1 MLEMVNPFKYGGLVT
16 GKDFADRESEMN
28 EILKE
33 IRSGTNIVLFSPR
46 RMGKSSLLAELMHR
60 HGAEFL
66 FVYVDLYGITT
77 KTRMVEAFMSALV
90 GSAYGTARKVAAGIR
105 DVIKGSRLRLVIND
119 KGEPGV
125 EFSVGEPSVPE
136 IQDMLDIPEEI
147 ARKRGKRIVVVFD
160 EFQEIASLDGVS
172 LLKAMRSRMQA
183 HKHVSYIFAGSKR
196 HLLMSIFEER
206 EGAFFKSAKP
216 LELGPIPKADFAR
229 FLVDRF
235 VAAGGRLDH
244 EAARAIVDASGG
256 SSYYAQQIAHELFN
270 ISTRPRWPEDL
281 ESAVATAL
289 AHQSPAFYFLWD
301 SIKSGTQRRYL
312 TAVARE
318 GRTASRSAL
327 IGRYGL
333 TSASHV
339 QRAVKQLDARGITE
353 GGAIVDPMFALWLRG
368 LAGRPS
374 ERP

>member
-1 MLEMVNPFKYGGLVT
+1 MVNPFKYGGLVT